1 MPHVD
6 VTVISDA
13 ICPWCFI
20 GKRHLALALADLPD
34 EIAVSV
40 AWQPFELNPAMPP
53 GGMSRRD
60 YRTAKFGS
68 WERSLAL
75 DAQVEAAA
83 RGAGIEIHHERMTRT
98 PNTFAAHRLIW
109 LAGRHGVQQ
118 SVVDELFARYF
129 VNGEDI
135 GDARV
140 LADAADA
147 GGLYGVDVPAFLESR
162 EGGDRGTWRAG
173 PRPPA
178 RHRRR
183 ADVHHQW
190 PDRPVG
196 CPAPRGAARS
206 HSRGQLSAAYRHR
219 HRWYVDYLAGP
230 CDSSIHPLSSRRPGP

>member
-68 WERSLAL
+68 WERSLEL

-83 RGAGIEIHHERMTRT
+83 RRAGIEIHHERMTRT
-98 PNTFAAHRLIW
+98 PNTFATHRLIW
-109 LAGRHGVQQ
+109 LAGGHGVQQ

-162 EGGDRGTWRAG
+162 EGVAE
-173 PRPPA
+173 
-178 RHRRR
+178 
-183 ADVHHQW
+183 V
-190 PDRPVG
+190 
-196 CPAPRGAARS
+196 RGALAHAR
-206 HSRGQLSAAYRHR
+206 RLGIGGVPMFIIDGRTALSGAQPPEVLREAI
-219 HRWYVDYLAGP
+219 VGA
-230 CDSSIHPLSSRRPGP
+230 S